1 MTNLQLAFDF
11 EQSQI
16 RTLVDGTVIWF
27 ALRDV
32 CKILGIKNSR
42 FVWNRLD
49 DDERGVGKICTPG
62 GIQEMQCVNE
72 PGLYEVII
80 RSNSEKAKPFR
91 RWITHEVLPSI
102 RQKGYYALMS
112 DEQLVSIILAKAR
125 ADRDFLKLIDKRT
138 INAQLLAESRDQKQL
153 DSDLLYLSRE
163 KYDNRTYRHLLQDI
177 WGDDTIGLRKAYEE
191 YREWWDE
198 IGYKMSEGAK

>member
-1 MTNLQLAFDF
+1 MTNLQLSFNY
-11 EQSQI
+11 EQLQV
-16 RTLVDGTVIWF
+16 RTVSDAVGIWF
-27 ALRDV
+27 VLKDICNALS
-32 CKILGIKNSR
+32 ITNSR
-42 FVWNRLD
+42 RVFQRLD
-49 DDERGVGKICTPG
+49 DDEKGVTKSYTLG
-62 GIQEMQCVNE
+62 GEQSLQVVNE
-72 PGLYEVII
+72 SGLYEVII

-102 RQKGYYALMS
+102 REKGYYALMS
-112 DEQLVSIILAKAR
+112 DEQLMSIILAKAR
-125 ADRDFLKLIDKRT
+125 ANRDFLKLIDKRT
-138 INAQLLAESRDQKQL
+138 INAKLLAESRDQKQL

-198 IGYKMSEGAK
+198 IGYKMSEGIK

>member
-1 MTNLQLAFDF
+1 MTNLQLSFNY
-11 EQSQI
+11 EQLQV
-16 RTLVDGTVIWF
+16 RTVSDAVGIWF
-27 ALRDV
+27 VLRDV
-32 CKILGIKNSR
+32 CILLGIVDDKQ
-42 FVWNRLD
+42 VYDRLD
-49 DDERGVGKICTPG
+49 DDERGRYKVPTPG
-62 GIQEMQCVNE
+62 GMQEMRCVNE

-91 RWITHEVLPSI
+91 RWITHEVLPAI

-125 ADRDFLKLIDKRT
+125 ANRDFLKLIDKRT
-138 INAQLLAESRDQKQL
+138 INAQLLAESREKKQL

-177 WGDDTIGLRKAYEE
+177 WGDDAIGLRKAYEE

-198 IGYKMSEGAK
+198 IGYKMSEGIK

>member
-1 MTNLQLAFDF
+1 MTNLQLSFNYEQLQVRTVSDAF
-11 EQSQI
+11 
-16 RTLVDGTVIWF
+16 GIWF
-27 ALRDV
+27 VLRDV
-32 CKILGIKNSR
+32 CILLGIVDDKQ
-42 FVWNRLD
+42 VYNRLD
-49 DDERGVGKICTPG
+49 DDERGRYKVPTPG
-62 GIQEMQCVNE
+62 GMQEMRCVNE

-91 RWITHEVLPSI
+91 RWITHEVLPAI

-125 ADRDFLKLIDKRT
+125 ANRDFLKLIDKRT
-138 INAQLLAESRDQKQL
+138 INAQLLAESREKKQL

-198 IGYKMSEGAK
+198 IGYKMSEGIK

>member
-1 MTNLQLAFDF
+1 MTNLQLSFNY
-11 EQSQI
+11 EQLQV
-16 RTLVDGTVIWF
+16 RTVSDAVGIWF
-27 ALRDV
+27 VLRDV
-32 CKILGIKNSR
+32 CILLGIVDDKQ
-42 FVWNRLD
+42 VYDRLD
-49 DDERGVGKICTPG
+49 DDERGRYKVPTPG
-62 GIQEMQCVNE
+62 GMQEMRCVNE

-91 RWITHEVLPSI
+91 RWITHEVLPAI

-125 ADRDFLKLIDKRT
+125 ANRDFLKLIDKRT
-138 INAQLLAESRDQKQL
+138 INAQLLAESREKKQL

-177 WGDDTIGLRKAYEE
+177 WGDDAIGLRKAYEE

-198 IGYKMSEGAK
+198 IGYKMSEGMK

>member
-1 MTNLQLAFDF
+1 MTNLQLSFNY
-11 EQSQI
+11 EQLQV
-16 RTLVDGTVIWF
+16 RTVSDAVGIWF
-27 ALRDV
+27 VLRDV
-32 CKILGIKNSR
+32 CILLGIVDDKQ
-42 FVWNRLD
+42 VYDRLD
-49 DDERGVGKICTPG
+49 DDERGRYKVPTPG
-62 GIQEMQCVNE
+62 GMQEMRCVNE

-91 RWITHEVLPSI
+91 RWITHEVLPAI

-112 DEQLVSIILAKAR
+112 EEQLVSIILAKAR
-125 ADRDFLKLIDKRT
+125 ANRDFLKLIDKRT
-138 INAQLLAESRDQKQL
+138 INAQLLAESREKKQL

-198 IGYKMSEGAK
+198 IGYKMSEGIK

>member
-1 MTNLQLAFDF
+1 MTNLQLSFNY
-11 EQSQI
+11 EQLQV
-16 RTLVDGTVIWF
+16 RTVSDAVGIWF
-27 ALRDV
+27 VLRDV
-32 CKILGIKNSR
+32 CILLGIVDDKQ
-42 FVWNRLD
+42 VYDRLD
-49 DDERGVGKICTPG
+49 DDERGRYKVPTPG
-62 GIQEMQCVNE
+62 GMQEMRCVNE

-125 ADRDFLKLIDKRT
+125 ANRDFLKLIDKRT
-138 INAQLLAESRDQKQL
+138 INAQLLSESREKKQL

-198 IGYKMSEGAK
+198 IGYKMSEGIK